1 MTAIDT
7 APAAPFVHAAAA
19 AAASAADAVTGTLP
33 DDGTGWSASRTPPI
47 GRDLTNAQAHAVA
60 VRHLASTGF
69 SENIGGHLTW
79 VDQGDGS
86 MLCNPWGLWW
96 EEVTASDIIR
106 VDPDGKVI
114 EGKWDVTPAIHIHT
128 ELHRNRPDARVVVHN
143 HPYHATVLAALG
155 ILPDVLHQTGCM
167 YDGDFVFVNEYDGEI
182 SDPSKGSALADAIG
196 NASIILLANHGL
208 IVTGETLA
216 QATYR
221 AASFDRQCRLMV
233 DMLKIGTKYTV
244 VPEDSRGAMKNT
256 MIKRASEVYWA
267 GAVRQLIAREP
278 DVLN

>member
-7 APAAPFVHAAAA
+7 APVGAIAQAA
-19 AAASAADAVTGTLP
+19 AAASIDAITGVATT
-33 DDGTGWSASRTPPI
+33 DDGTGWVASRTPAI
-47 GRDLTNAQAHAVA
+47 GRELTNAQAHACA

-69 SENIGGHLTW
+69 SENIGGHVSW
-79 VDQGDGS
+79 VDRADGS
-86 MLCNPWGLWW
+86 MLVNPWGLWW

-106 VDPDGKVI
+106 IDADGTVI
-114 EGKWDVTPAIHIHT
+114 EGQWDVTPAIHIHT
-128 ELHRNRPDARVVVHN
+128 ELHRNRADARVVVHN

-155 ILPDVLHQTGCM
+155 ILPEILHQTTCM
-167 YDGDFVFVNEYDGEI
+167 YDGDLVFVDEYEGEI
-182 SDPSKGSALADAIG
+182 SDPSKGSALAQAIG
-196 NASIILLANHGL
+196 DASIILLRNHGL

-233 DMLKIGTKYTV
+233 DALKIGREYKTV
-244 VPEDSRGAMKNT
+244 PAETRGAMKNT

-278 DVLN
+278 EVLN

>member
-1 MTAIDT
+1 MTAID
-7 APAAPFVHAAAA
+7 ASPAAPFSQAA
-19 AAASAADAVTGTLP
+19 AAASIDAVSGVAAA

-47 GRDLTNAQAHAVA
+47 GRELSNEQAHACA

-69 SENIGGHLTW
+69 SENIGGHVSW
-79 VDQGDGS
+79 VDRADGS
-86 MLCNPWGLWW
+86 MLANPWGLWW

-106 VDPDGKVI
+106 IDADGSVI

-128 ELHRNRPDARVVVHN
+128 ELHRNRADARVVVHN

-155 ILPDVLHQTGCM
+155 VLPEILHQTTCM
-167 YDGDFVFVNEYDGEI
+167 YDGDLVFVDEYDGEI
-182 SDPSKGSALADAIG
+182 SDPSKGSALAQAIG
-196 NASIILLANHGL
+196 DASIILLRNHGL

-233 DMLKIGTKYTV
+233 DMLKIGGEFKT

-278 DVLN
+278 EVLN